1 MSGETEAELEQMRAW
16 ASPSPGLLV
25 MASFRVAD
33 CCCWAWGKE
42 VKDIGS
48 PRPSLLGHRDT
59 PSTLPCL
66 LWTCPAHPTHP
77 AFYSGEIRGSRTPR
91 LPGGEGKEG
100 WQTQALIGGGCTR
113 SRHQLGEPQPVPGPV
128 AGLAPS
134 LELPAYPRRGQTPS
148 HTLKLDLIPGPGNT
162 SLGGRMEPQRG
173 KGPGHGRTAPF

>member
-1 MSGETEAELEQMRAW
+1 MGRPVSGETEAELEQMRVW

-42 VKDIGS
+42 VEDIGS

-59 PSTLPCL
+59 PSTLPYL

-77 AFYSGEIRGSRTPR
+77 AFYSGEIRGSRTRR

-100 WQTQALIGGGCTR
+100 WQT
-113 SRHQLGEPQPVPGPV
+113 
-128 AGLAPS
+128 
-134 LELPAYPRRGQTPS
+134 
-148 HTLKLDLIPGPGNT
+148 
-162 SLGGRMEPQRG
+162 
-173 KGPGHGRTAPF
+173 